1 MNLNM
6 FYLVIG
12 SAQENEG
19 LPRKFD
25 DKAKCKTTEKQI
37 QGTVQLKLGQN
48 TFYIKIKWTLKV

>member
-48 TFYIKIKWTLKV
+48 MFYK